1 MNKIQMEIWGR
12 QFNVDV
18 YYKNFQG
25 NEITQYQKDSY
36 TEFIDAYDE
45 IEKSKNKIIDYI
57 EEYYSENLLEEKVE
71 NIFKYVIPK
80 TIYIPKEEKK
90 RIVALLCDFKF
101 DIEHGLAII
110 FENEKFNEI
119 VTQDEIL

>member
-80 TIYIPKEEKK
+80 TIYIPKEDKK